1 MLRSYSVLQRLSHR
15 SYFTRQYPMTDLL
28 SEEKPVRPSV
38 LSVLKSLVP
47 LMLAALFMV
56 AGILV
61 LVYLGRDQ
69 ARLMNA
75 PLGDLDLVPLV
86 DASPLPPLQDMQG
99 QVLVLHFW
107 GTWGS
112 SSKADF
118 YEYATLY
125 GAYKNQ
131 PGVKFLTVSCSPGV
145 EDNLDKLRDDTVQ
158 FMHNSEARVS
168 NYADPAMYTRGR
180 IAKMLSSG
188 GFQYPMTLIVDQK
201 GIVREF
207 WLGSDSGTMSQ
218 VHEAI
223 KKILAEKSSQGN
235 SADKSQGK

>member
-1 MLRSYSVLQRLSHR
+1 
-15 SYFTRQYPMTDLL
+15 MTDSLFQDNPL
-28 SEEKPVRPSV
+28 HPSRISAV
-38 LSVLKSLVP
+38 KSLVP
-47 LMLAALFMV
+47 LILAGMFMV
-56 AGILV
+56 TGILV
-61 LVYLGRDQ
+61 LVYLGRDT
-69 ARLMNA
+69 ASLMNA
-75 PLGDLDLVPLV
+75 PLGDIDLVPLV
-86 DASPLPPLQDMQG
+86 DSSPLPPLSEMQG

-112 SSKADF
+112 SSKDEF
-118 YEYATLY
+118 REYATLAT
-125 GAYKNQ
+125 AYRNQ

-145 EDNLDKLRDDTVQ
+145 EEDLEKLRENTVQ
-158 FMHNSEARVS
+158 FMHNSEARVP

-207 WLGSDSGTMSQ
+207 WLGSDSRTMEQ

-223 KKILAEKSSQGN
+223 KKILAEK
-235 SADKSQGK
+235 

>member
-1 MLRSYSVLQRLSHR
+1 
-15 SYFTRQYPMTDLL
+15 MTT
-28 SEEKPVRPSV
+28 SFPEETPVRPSPR
-38 LSVLKSLVP
+38 SALKSLMP

-61 LVYLGRDQ
+61 LVYLGRDT

-75 PLGDLDLVPLV
+75 PLGDLDLAPLV
-86 DASPLPPLQDMQG
+86 DASPLPALSEMQG

-107 GTWGS
+107 GTWGT
-112 SSKADF
+112 SSKEDF
-118 YEYATLY
+118 REYASLFS
-125 GAYKNQ
+125 AFKNQ
-131 PGVKFLTVSCSPGV
+131 AGVKFLTVSCSPGV
-145 EDNLDKLRDDTVQ
+145 EENLEQLRDDTVQ
-158 FMHNSEARVS
+158 FMHNSETRIP

-207 WLGSDSGTMSQ
+207 WLGSDSKTMLQ
-218 VHEAI
+218 VNEAV
-223 KKILAEKSSQGN
+223 KKLLAEPPSDSK
-235 SADKSQGK
+235 